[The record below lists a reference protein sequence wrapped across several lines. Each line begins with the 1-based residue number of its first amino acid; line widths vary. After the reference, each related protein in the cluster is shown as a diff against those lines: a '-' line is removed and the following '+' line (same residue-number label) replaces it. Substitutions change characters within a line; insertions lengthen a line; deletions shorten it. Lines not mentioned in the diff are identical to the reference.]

1 MQHIKAKTYK
11 LRVLRSFKNHYSI
24 YYYFLNQMIY
34 SFLFINKTYKYNRI
48 GYNDMCSPNFLS
60 TKYKW
65 SWNFLRGFHMNKYLA
80 FQNEIVYFKEINKY

>member
-1 MQHIKAKTYK
+1 
-11 LRVLRSFKNHYSI
+11 
-24 YYYFLNQMIY
+24 MIY

-48 GYNDMCSPNFLS
+48 AYNDMCSPNFLS

-65 SWNFLRGFHMNKYLA
+65 SWNFLRGFSHEQILSFPN